1 MGLRIAGEFITRK
14 ELTDAISAPNV
25 SAALGSAILEYTVAV
40 DERRTPR
47 AHGFFIEVDG
57 DGVGQSVFTVI
68 IIYSSSFMPTLTAL
82 SFIPTGPNAHLALII
97 LNTVLYPWYQ
107 L

>member
-1 MGLRIAGEFITRK
+1 MLKF
-14 ELTDAISAPNV
+14 
-25 SAALGSAILEYTVAV
+25 TVAV

-82 SFIPTGPNAHLALII
+82 SFIPTGPNAHLALPRLHAHFVAGIEAYARFVATQFVGCPT
-97 LNTVLYPWYQ
+97 LRVLAPSMFAAYRD
-107 L
+107 